1 MIKFLTAL
9 ITLIL
14 IVGCA
19 TNVEVASTPIPVDA
33 NHTPNE
39 IDSIVQPYRAEL
51 ANEMNKKIAVAPQ
64 NFERG
69 KPNGA
74 LNNWSTDATLYSQTR
89 KHDFNAPVFSL
100 LNWGGLRNSI
110 SKGDVTIGD
119 IFKLMPFDNQ
129 VVWVEMPI
137 ESLDEIANYLTGRNG
152 EPIGGAK
159 LIDGKIIIDN
169 SKELTK
175 TFWVITSDY
184 LMKGGDNMSFFEKKI
199 SHRYSNQLLRDVF
212 IEEATRQGTLVWS
225 DEKRIQL

>member
-1 MIKFLTAL
+1 MKYLLSICVVVFLL
-9 ITLIL
+9 
-14 IVGCA
+14 GCA
-19 TNVEVASTPIPVDA
+19 TNVEVVSAPIPVEA
-33 NHTPNE
+33 EHKPNA
-39 IDSIVQPYRAEL
+39 IDTIVQPYRSEL
-51 ANEMNKKIAVAPQ
+51 ADEMNKKIAVAPKD
-64 NFERG
+64 FERG

-89 KHDFNAPVFSL
+89 KHNFNAPVFSL

-137 ESLDEIANYLTGRNG
+137 ESLDEITTYLTGRNG

-169 SKELTK
+169 SKELSK

-199 SHRYSNQLLRDVF
+199 SHQYSNQLLRDVF